1 MEAATPLRKPS
12 VRTVGDRLAVDGLV
26 VADDCA
32 VRLVRAR
39 EESGEDAAALVT
51 DAIEIGARVLDREQ
65 TGADV
70 EFVKNEFDKVS
81 REVETAF
88 ADRARTVADELGK
101 RVDEFFAPDSGH
113 VTKALELHFSDGSS
127 AAVQNR
133 VRDVVN
139 EVMARSREDLL
150 RQFSSADGSNPLADF
165 KAGVLAAVKRADD
178 RQDSNLRNLL
188 DKLAALEKELQAQR
202 AERQKLEELDAERE
216 RGTAKGRTFEEL
228 VAEALDDIALA
239 QGDSSEAV
247 GDVMG
252 ATGKTGDVV
261 VAVDACRG
269 PSRGTI
275 VFEAKNSKVSKP
287 KAFRELDRALE
298 QRDADF
304 AVFVVPGEDK
314 VPAKTHPLREY
325 NGDKLIVSW
334 DPEEGSRLPLEVAYA
349 LARARVLMARND
361 DDAVDG
367 AAVRA
372 TIERAL
378 GAMEDVRK
386 VKLQLTG
393 AQSNIEG
400 ARGLIDAMAEQ
411 VRAYLADIEA
421 LVLAAADE
429 PEAAADEPEA
439 AADEPEAAADSG
451 GQGQLI

>member
-439 AADEPEAAADSG
+439 AADSG